1 MEDYSTYFGG
11 GATVQP
17 DVLFTPI
24 RNIYPTARGGTLA
37 TLGAASSPDSY
48 NPNAGLRMAN
58 VTTGD
63 TPRGGLAWWIGIALL
78 VVAIL
83 FAARKTGNADEF
95 KNLRA
100 STYNVVFITLVA
112 ILGFT
117 ALKIAAVRLRAF
129 KPLQGLSDVILAA

>member
-1 MEDYSTYFGG
+1 MEGNYFGSS

-24 RNIYPTARGGTLA
+24 RNIYPTAGGGTLA
-37 TLGAASSPDSY
+37 TLGAAGSPDSY
-48 NPNAGLRMAN
+48 NPNAGARMAT
-58 VTTGD
+58 VAQD
-63 TPRGGLAWWIGIALL
+63 STPRGGLAWWFGVVLI
-78 VVAIL
+78 VVAML

-117 ALKIAAVRLRAF
+117 ALKIAAVRLHGI
-129 KPLQGLSDVILAA
+129 KPLAGLADVILAA